1 MSKYSITINFFCI
14 STNQIAINRAT
25 ATTPAPQASPGEDE
39 GDEGQKF
46 HLRTDLESV
55 TETSRDCTNME
66 QRKEVEGST

>member
-25 ATTPAPQASPGEDE
+25 ATDE
-39 GDEGQKF
+39 GHEGQKF

>member
-25 ATTPAPQASPGEDE
+25 ATDE